1 MEPPYTPPSARSSG
15 WGGFSTPPSRSSGG
29 SSSKADYTGDRFIP
43 TRRGVNLAE
52 QFALLPEGGSGGGG
66 GSGGSGAERSGDGGA
81 ATTPRDDDPYN
92 MLLRNELL
100 GDNVAVTSR
109 RGSGRHGARGGS
121 AGGGSGGSLFQ
132 YRVSPAR
139 DAPASPFSLSPV
151 EADPMLPAARR
162 TQRKIPSVP
171 YKVLDAP
178 ALQDDFYLHLVDWSS
193 TNVLAVGLGACVYL
207 WSACTSK
214 VTKLCDLGQET
225 VTSVCWAQRG
235 THLAVG
241 TSVGEVQVWDAAKAS
256 LLRTMG
262 GHLGRVGTL
271 SWSGPSLSSGS
282 RDRTICMRDVRSAP
296 PFTSQLVGHKQE
308 VCGLRWAH
316 DGSQLASGGNDNKLF
331 IWSPHGTS
339 PLLRFSDHTAAVKAL
354 AWSPHQ
360 NGLLASGGGTA
371 DRCIRFWNTQTATA
385 LSALDTGSQVCN
397 LCWSCTL
404 NELVSS
410 HGYSQNQI
418 VVWRYSSMAKVA
430 TLSGHTMRVLY
441 LALSPDGQTV
451 VSGAGDETLR
461 FWNVFPQARRT
472 TGDEAAP
479 FSRAYTVR

>member
-1 MEPPYTPPSARSSG
+1 
-15 WGGFSTPPSRSSGG
+15 
-29 SSSKADYTGDRFIP
+29 
-43 TRRGVNLAE
+43 
-52 QFALLPEGGSGGGG
+52 
-66 GSGGSGAERSGDGGA
+66 
-81 ATTPRDDDPYN
+81 
-92 MLLRNELL
+92 
-100 GDNVAVTSR
+100 
-109 RGSGRHGARGGS
+109 
-121 AGGGSGGSLFQ
+121 
-132 YRVSPAR
+132 
-139 DAPASPFSLSPV
+139 
-151 EADPMLPAARR
+151 
-162 TQRKIPSVP
+162 
-171 YKVLDAP
+171 
-178 ALQDDFYLHLVDWSS
+178 
-193 TNVLAVGLGACVYL
+193 
-207 WSACTSK
+207 
-214 VTKLCDLGQET
+214 VTKLCDLVPET

-241 TSVGEVQVWDAAKAS
+241 TSGGEVQVWDAAKAS

-282 RDRTICMRDVRSAP
+282 RDRTICMRDVRGAP

-316 DGSQLASGGNDNKLF
+316 DGAQLASGGNDNKLF

-397 LCWSCTL
+397 LCWSCTV

-418 VVWRYSSMAKVA
+418 VVWRYSSMAKAA
-430 TLSGHTMRVLY
+430 TLSGHTMRASL
-441 LALSPDGQTV
+441 
-451 VSGAGDETLR
+451 GAR
-461 FWNVFPQARRT
+461 SARSSAKP
-472 TGDEAAP
+472 GP
-479 FSRAYTVR
+479 